1 MEEQVG
7 LYMYSVQALSGGYRG
22 GGGAVPWGVPAM
34 FEGAPPF
41 YHATPP

>member
-1 MEEQVG
+1 
-7 LYMYSVQALSGGYRG
+7 MYSVHALSGGYRG
-22 GGGAVPWGVPAM
+22 GGVPWGVPAM